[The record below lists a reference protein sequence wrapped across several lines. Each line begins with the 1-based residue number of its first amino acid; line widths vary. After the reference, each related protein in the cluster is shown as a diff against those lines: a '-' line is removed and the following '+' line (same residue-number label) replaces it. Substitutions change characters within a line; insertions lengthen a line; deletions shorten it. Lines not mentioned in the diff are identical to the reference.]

1 MFTMEYRKPL
11 AKLGQDSRQLWI
23 ERDIKQAPSFLVNG
37 LMTLLETPS
46 ITPVYS
52 RSTGVSFKY
61 SDSEEF
67 LIRDVGQ
74 FSVLTKKLLDSHFK
88 YGIRESL
95 NKLTRCLMQ
104 IDSFLYPENIS
115 AFFDML
121 FERSRY
127 YKTVVVNLNPSATTI
142 HDVDF
147 IDVFYDSHYSLLPS
161 GDKPFVKK
169 GPIFT
174 RRTGVWFR
182 VYMKPEDFS
191 FSVHQEKLNCVTQY
205 PHEESIRE
213 DIPITDITK
222 KRNSQYLVT
231 STEYHFKFHYD
242 DFDSAMMLF
251 LDTKKDEL
259 SKKLGYKVTVV
270 DKHVLDL
277 INMIL
282 I

>member
-11 AKLGQDSRQLWI
+11 AKLGQESRQLWI
-23 ERDIKQAPSFLVNG
+23 ERDIKQAPSFLVQDLINM
-37 LMTLLETPS
+37 LDTPS

-61 SDSEEF
+61 SDSNDF

-74 FSVLTKKLLDSHFK
+74 FSVLTKKLLDTHFK

-95 NKLTRCLMQ
+95 NKLTKQLIP
-104 IDSFLYPENIS
+104 IDNFLHPENIS
-115 AFFDML
+115 VFYDML
-121 FERSRY
+121 FELTRY
-127 YKTVVVNLNPSATTI
+127 YKSVVVNLNPSATTV
-142 HDVDF
+142 HDIDF
-147 IDVFYDSHYSLLPS
+147 IDIYYDSHYILLPS
-161 GDKPFVKK
+161 GEKPFVKK
-169 GPIFT
+169 GPMFT

-182 VYMKPEDFS
+182 VYMKPEDCS
-191 FSVHQEKLNCVTQY
+191 FFIHEEKLNCVAQY

-222 KRNSQYLVT
+222 KKNSQYLVA

-242 DFDSAMMLF
+242 DFDSVFMLF
-251 LDTKKDEL
+251 LDSKKKEL
-259 SKKLGYKVTVV
+259 SKKLGYEVTVV
-270 DKHVLDL
+270 DKHMLDL
-277 INMIL
+277 INMTL